1 MTHEE
6 IQKLGF
12 LARINVSDEEAAIFA
27 KDITNILGFLKQV
40 ESVDVGSDIP
50 PTHRF
55 VNIVREDAQPY
66 EAGKFSEKILREAPD
81 TQDGFI
87 KVKKIL

>member
-1 MTHEE
+1 MTHED

-12 LARINVSDEEAAIFA
+12 LARIEVSPGDAELFA
-27 KDITNILGFLKQV
+27 GDMNNILNFLKQI
-40 ESVDVGSDIP
+40 ESVDVSTVSPI
-50 PTHRF
+50 HRLKN
-55 VNIVREDAQPY
+55 VVREDENPY
-66 EAGKFSEKILREAPD
+66 ERGQFTEDLLREAPE

>member
-1 MTHEE
+1 MTNED

-12 LARINVSDEEAAIFA
+12 LARIEVSPEDAELFA
-27 KDITNILGFLKQV
+27 GDMNNILNFLKQI
-40 ESVDVGSDIP
+40 ESVDVSAVSPI
-50 PTHRF
+50 HRF
-55 VNIVREDAQPY
+55 KNVAREDENPY
-66 EAGKFSEKILREAPD
+66 ERGQFTEDLLREAPE

>member
-12 LARINVSDEEAAIFA
+12 LARIEVSEEDATRFA
-27 KDITNILGFLKQV
+27 GDMDNILNFLKQI
-40 ESVDVGSDIP
+40 ESVDVSDVTP
-50 PTHRF
+50 VHRF
-55 VNIVREDAQPY
+55 KNVVREDEKPY
-66 EAGKFSEKILREAPD
+66 EKGQFSQDLLAEAPEV
-81 TQDGFI
+81 QDGFI

>member
-12 LARINVSDEEAAIFA
+12 LARINVSDKEASVFA
-27 KDITNILGFLKQV
+27 NDIKNILGFLKQI
-40 ESVDVGSDIP
+40 ESVDVGDIP
-50 PTHRF
+50 PVHRF
-55 VNIVREDAQPY
+55 VNVVRDDVHPY
-66 EAGKFSEKILREAPD
+66 QAGVFSERILREAPE

>member
-6 IQKLGF
+6 IKKLGL
-12 LARINVSDEEAAIFA
+12 LARIEVSDEEASVLA
-27 KDITNILGFLKQV
+27 KDMDNILGFLKQI
-40 ESVDVGSDIP
+40 ESVDVEDVSP
-50 PTHRF
+50 VHRF
-55 VNIVREDAQPY
+55 VNVVREDTDPY
-66 EAGKFSEKILREAPD
+66 QAGQFSDKILAVAPE

>member
-1 MTHEE
+1 MTNEE

-12 LARINVSDEEAAIFA
+12 LARINVSDEEASVFA
-27 KDITNILGFLKQV
+27 KDMENILGFLKQV
-40 ESVDVGSDIP
+40 ESVDVGHDVSP
-50 PTHRF
+50 VHRF
-55 VNIVREDAQPY
+55 VNVVREDTDSY
-66 EAGKFSEKILREAPD
+66 EPGVFSEKILASAPE

>member
-12 LARINVSDEEAAIFA
+12 LARIEVSEEDAVRFA
-27 KDITNILGFLKQV
+27 GDMDNILNFLKQI
-40 ESVDVGSDIP
+40 ESVDVSDVTP
-50 PTHRF
+50 VHRLK
-55 VNIVREDAQPY
+55 NITREDENPY
-66 EAGKFSEKILREAPD
+66 EKGQFSDDLLAEAPEV
-81 TQDGFI
+81 QDGFI

>member
-12 LARINVSDEEAAIFA
+12 LARMNVSDAEAVMFA
-27 KDITNILGFLKQV
+27 NDIKNILTFLKQI
-40 ESVDVGSDIP
+40 ESVDVTDVP
-50 PTHRF
+50 PVHRF
-55 VNIVREDAQPY
+55 VNVVRDDAHPFV
-66 EAGKFSEKILREAPD
+66 AGEFSQKILREAPD

>member
-6 IQKLGF
+6 IKKLGF
-12 LARINVSDEEAAIFA
+12 LARIDVSSDEAERLAG
-27 KDITNILGFLKQV
+27 DMNNILGFLKQI
-40 ESVDVGSDIP
+40 ESVDTSNVQPVHHFSN
-50 PTHRF
+50 
-55 VNIVREDAQPY
+55 VVREDENPY
-66 EAGKFSEKILREAPD
+66 TPGEFSEDILHEAPE

>member
-6 IQKLGF
+6 IKKLGF
-12 LARINVSDEEAAIFA
+12 LARIDVSSDEAERFA
-27 KDITNILGFLKQV
+27 GDMDNILGFLKQI
-40 ESVDVGSDIP
+40 ESVDTNDVQAA
-50 PTHRF
+50 HRLAN
-55 VNIVREDAQPY
+55 VVREDENSYTPG
-66 EAGKFSEKILREAPD
+66 EFSQDILKEAPE